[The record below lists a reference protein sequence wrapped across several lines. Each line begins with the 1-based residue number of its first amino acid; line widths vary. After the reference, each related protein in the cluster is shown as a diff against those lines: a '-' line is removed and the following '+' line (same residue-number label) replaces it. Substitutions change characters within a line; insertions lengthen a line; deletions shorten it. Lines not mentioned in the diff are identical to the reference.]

1 MSYHILT
8 QDILNFAY
16 VITSK
21 YNKSYLQGGE
31 CNNPIRI
38 TRGCNNVC
46 RITWGVIWLVQN
58 AAGNLHEIEYL
69 VYHNSNVFLGK
80 KIPEFTFSVWS
91 VFVIN
96 VSLFTSVICFFQK
109 DNGENMENAPYTTN
123 DDTAGFINQ
132 MKNRN
137 TSRKTDSDLKLIKN
151 YFASI
156 ILCCCISV
164 AMFIYISIHNM
175 TLLHHIPY

>member
-1 MSYHILT
+1 MRPKI
-8 QDILNFAY
+8 
-16 VITSK
+16 
-21 YNKSYLQGGE
+21 
-31 CNNPIRI
+31 
-38 TRGCNNVC
+38 
-46 RITWGVIWLVQN
+46 
-58 AAGNLHEIEYL
+58 LHEIEYL
-69 VYHNSNVFLGK
+69 VFHNSNVFLGK
-80 KIPEFTFSVWS
+80 KIPEFTFSVRS
-91 VFVIN
+91 VFVII

-137 TSRKTDSDLKLIKN
+137 ISRKTDSDLKLIKN

-164 AMFIYISIHNM
+164 TMFIIYQVKNYNKFQWIWIYISIHNM